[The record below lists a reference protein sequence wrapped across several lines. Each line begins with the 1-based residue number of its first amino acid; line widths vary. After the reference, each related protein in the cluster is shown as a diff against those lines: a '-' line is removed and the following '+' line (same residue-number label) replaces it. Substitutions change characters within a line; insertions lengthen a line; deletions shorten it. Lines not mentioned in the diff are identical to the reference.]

1 MIFATI
7 LAIAAADL
15 QARNSRSEIS
25 PGKSSQAG
33 DLPVADTRVA
43 DSPAGDSRVAD
54 SRAAD
59 AGVYG
64 ETFPIEEKSLLDLIK
79 AKLQA
84 LSDSGKLEG
93 HQQTILRQA
102 KEQLNR
108 PPPVKNIHKTITPRS
123 FYWDPSITVP
133 YDLKD
138 HQGNVFHRKGVK
150 VNPLDTRSFRCPFL
164 FVDGDDPKQVAWAI
178 KQRQLADA
186 SRKPKIILVQGVPFD
201 LSKKLNLPVYFDQSG
216 VLVRKFGITQTPA
229 TVLQKG
235 KALLV
240 TEVNLDTEP
249 HSPDPAGAK

>member
-1 MIFATI
+1 M
-7 LAIAAADL
+7 
-15 QARNSRSEIS
+15 
-25 PGKSSQAG
+25 
-33 DLPVADTRVA
+33 PVADTRVA
-43 DSPAGDSRVAD
+43 DSPAGDSRVEDSPAEDSPVADTRAADTRAAD
-54 SRAAD
+54 SRVPDPA
-59 AGVYG
+59 VYG

-84 LSDSGKLEG
+84 LSESGKLEG
-93 HQQTILRQA
+93 HQQTILRHA

-123 FYWDPSITVP
+123 FYWDPSLTVP

-186 SRKPKIILVQGVPFD
+186 SRKPKIILVQGAPFD

-229 TVLQKG
+229 TVSQEG